1 MHWRACM
8 NHIYRVIYN
17 QHTATYQAVP
27 EISKGAHKTHSEHM
41 VDGTLTPFSQSN
53 VSFFRTVFTTLAML
67 IANLGMQQYVYAAPT
82 GGQVVAGQANITQA
96 GAVTNIHQSSQN
108 AAINW
113 QQFNIKPTETV
124 NFKQPNA
131 QAVTLNR
138 VIGNEKSVIDGAMN
152 ANGKVFITNPNGTI
166 IGKNAQINVG
176 GLVATTANISNDDF
190 MNGRYQFH
198 GGSQG
203 AIENLGQ
210 ITVPEG
216 GVVALIAPIVKN
228 GGTITAPK
236 ANVLLASAERFS
248 ITLPDNQNFAYTLDQ
263 GTLQGLV
270 DNGGAILADG
280 GHVVLTAKGIDTV
293 KKSLIKHSGVIEANI
308 VQNKNGVIEL
318 LGDLDNTRLE
328 VSGTLK
334 AEAKVQGDGGFIETS
349 ASQLDI
355 SEQAN
360 ISTQAKNGKTGTW
373 LIDPKD
379 FTVAP
384 SGGDTTGAVVSKGL
398 AQNNVTLKSRGGA
411 KEGKGDV
418 VINDEIS
425 WNKNTLT
432 LNAEN
437 DIHINKTLNG
447 SGTAKLA
454 LEYGQGTTDG
464 GESDYHLSSHI
475 NLPKGNRFSLRKG
488 YNGEIYK
495 FFVIHEMP
503 NITISGEGHRPG
515 SELSEQFVALGNN
528 IDLSIT
534 KDFPNFTGWKIP
546 NGAKIHGLGH
556 KLYNLSIKTDETS
569 SEYLGSG
576 LFQILENGELRD
588 IGIDNVDINN
598 SGEGLYAGGL
608 VGYAKNSIIR
618 NSYATGSISTTGYE
632 SEAGGLIGII
642 HDSEVKNS
650 YAHSTVS
657 TSGETA
663 EAGGLVGYDIGG
675 SSIINSYAAGKVS
688 TKDSE
693 KGGLIGYSNSGDYA
707 QFNMGTYYDKDL
719 LNSTS
724 NSYGSEKSSVE
735 MKQKSTFKDWDFD
748 TVWRIDEGND
758 YPRLRALTEGTIIIT
773 PNKTDVGVQ
782 AHDLKKVYD
791 GKEVSTEEHLRT
803 IATANGYSDI
813 VSVSGLKDGDTLSS
827 LGGLTYGG
835 TWQGAKNAGKY
846 SIVPSGLNGGQKYE
860 IKYGEG
866 SLTIDKRP
874 ITIIANKVYDG
885 TNVARVYDDNEQ
897 VIEEQIVSLANTVSG
912 DDVRVKKGTEGV
924 LKGSDALSGYQS
936 LAELGTLKLE
946 GNSAENYEL
955 VTHGSRWLMS
965 KKPLRLIGGRE
976 YDGSPFVNGI
986 DLKINPADIAKSD
999 ENKLFLNV
1007 YSGDIELDSSNVPTQ
1022 KGEKRKIIS
1031 TKGFEI
1037 GGEVSDNYIID
1048 KDNSQIEIIPRAI
1061 AVEVSKEY
1069 DGNNEFTKGFKFGNI
1084 VDGETVN
1091 VHVSKATVSGKD
1103 NISDGVDYNKFETIS
1118 IAVPDSNYKFDK
1130 ERSFVAAKILP
1141 KKIKITPNSYYEKF
1155 YYQKNPEFNYV
1166 HEKLIGSDKISGGLV
1181 GYIDKGNIR
1190 FPVDKES
1197 DAGEHK
1203 MDFGLHY
1210 LDAGKNYEFVLDK
1223 TNTSILNIKPLP
1235 IIVKANNQEYSPAW
1249 YNPIQGIK
1257 ASLHFKDKD
1266 YSIIIPNNGLDYPK
1280 DASTNVS
1287 GMLGLYNA
1295 EKLNLITP
1303 KSGDYKIGNVN
1314 IASKSKNYT
1323 IEFIPGIYKVYD
1335 SEYIPVVS
1343 HIRGSLYAIEGAG
1356 LTIGKVALE
1365 DTGKSVDT
1373 LIENAKN
1380 NFGNIDWGNA
1390 PDAAVAIVTGIGQL
1404 GLDAAGLVGKST
1416 SDLLVYAVKG
1426 IGIFHIEESNKWTD
1440 EEKELYTK
1448 RFELA
1453 VDLVKFSTDLASGVS
1468 EFADGFK
1475 TNQDVEMVLYNRLRE
1490 NGLNSSEA
1498 WENIKTF
1505 RETGLIDEYRKFTN
1519 AGHSLSEGAPLIYNM
1534 ANALSGITDDA
1545 KNIHSSQ

>member
-813 VSVSGLKDGDTLSS
+813 VSVSGLKDGDSLSS

-874 ITIIANKVYDG
+874 VTLNLSGEKIYDGTNTISVLEKANTTNQQGILDSELNKITFNGSGSLTGTNVGTHQLQSISENVIVGDLGKNYEIRQIGGQWKINKKPIAITATRIYDGTNNAISEEIDNNTIISDLKNKLVTADKNKLSNNNAVVIVGQGALLTKNAGSKIAVSDAGTLKLFALTPVDKAIMNNYELDLKNSYWEIKPADLIVTAVSDKKVYDG
-885 TNVARVYDDNEQ
+885 TQNSNQKPIISGLKGNDTAEFRQRFDDRNVWGENQSEISITNGRITDGNNGNNYSIFIQKAKGTIEPRELRLVGKAKDIESPANIDSLKGCMIMCYDAD
-897 VIEEQIVSLANTVSG
+897 IDIDSLELIGLQGNDTIDVTINSTKYFDKPYAG
-912 DDVRVKKGTEGV
+912 DDKRVSVDWSISGQYARNYIAS
-924 LKGSDALSGYQS
+924 GSDITGRITPRTFAGKS
-936 LAELGTLKLE
+936 LCFLASACGMRTDTMSEINE
-946 GNSAENYEL
+946 HAENYL
-955 VTHGSRWLMS
+955 HIMYFSTR
-965 KKPLRLIGGRE
+965 K
-976 YDGSPFVNGI
+976 F
-986 DLKINPADIAKSD
+986 DLSTQLKGFI
-999 ENKLFLNV
+999 
-1007 YSGDIELDSSNVPTQ
+1007 SSNYSEKAKDDADFKNHPFLSIALWGVALLGDGASTVGNVVSYPVTFV
-1022 KGEKRKIIS
+1022 KGQIS
-1031 TKGFEI
+1031 TGINETKKVKGLSKQQADSYE
-1037 GGEVSDNYIID
+1037 
-1048 KDNSQIEIIPRAI
+1048 KI
-1061 AVEVSKEY
+1061 AHLTV
-1069 DGNNEFTKGFKFGNI
+1069 DLINI
-1084 VDGETVN
+1084 
-1091 VHVSKATVSGKD
+1091 
-1103 NISDGVDYNKFETIS
+1103 YYS
-1118 IAVPDSNYKFDK
+1118 IASPKDVDLTGTYEQANERFTTHLAEQTSKQLEEFSKHISSFPPEQQQALLSNPLIQKVLSG
-1130 ERSFVAAKILP
+1130 SF
-1141 KKIKITPNSYYEKF
+1141 
-1155 YYQKNPEFNYV
+1155 
-1166 HEKLIGSDKISGGLV
+1166 
-1181 GYIDKGNIR
+1181 
-1190 FPVDKES
+1190 
-1197 DAGEHK
+1197 
-1203 MDFGLHY
+1203 
-1210 LDAGKNYEFVLDK
+1210 
-1223 TNTSILNIKPLP
+1223 
-1235 IIVKANNQEYSPAW
+1235 KANESAATEQ
-1249 YNPIQGIK
+1249 
-1257 ASLHFKDKD
+1257 
-1266 YSIIIPNNGLDYPK
+1266 IIAD
-1280 DASTNVS
+1280 S
-1287 GMLGLYNA
+1287 LGLIND
-1295 EKLNLITP
+1295 LIQA
-1303 KSGDYKIGNVN
+1303 GVN
-1314 IASKSKNYT
+1314 I
-1323 IEFIPGIYKVYD
+1323 
-1335 SEYIPVVS
+1335 
-1343 HIRGSLYAIEGAG
+1343 
-1356 LTIGKVALE
+1356 
-1365 DTGKSVDT
+1365 
-1373 LIENAKN
+1373 
-1380 NFGNIDWGNA
+1380 
-1390 PDAAVAIVTGIGQL
+1390 
-1404 GLDAAGLVGKST
+1404 
-1416 SDLLVYAVKG
+1416 
-1426 IGIFHIEESNKWTD
+1426 D
-1440 EEKELYTK
+1440 E
-1448 RFELA
+1448 
-1453 VDLVKFSTDLASGVS
+1453 
-1468 EFADGFK
+1468 
-1475 TNQDVEMVLYNRLRE
+1475 
-1490 NGLNSSEA
+1490 
-1498 WENIKTF
+1498 I
-1505 RETGLIDEYRKFTN
+1505 
-1519 AGHSLSEGAPLIYNM
+1519 LSQNE
-1534 ANALSGITDDA
+1534 
-1545 KNIHSSQ
+1545 